1 MNKTALTTL
10 TLAAILSPMVAMADD
25 NAKESQAASQTV
37 PQTMQCASIT
47 EDEVK
52 GLFDKWNTALATG
65 NPNTVTARYSD
76 DAVLLPTVSNKPR
89 TNHAEIKDY
98 FVSFLQKHPQG
109 TINNRTIKLGCNMAT
124 DMGVYTFK
132 LKEGTH
138 TKEVQARYTFQY
150 EFENNQWM
158 IEHHHSSAMPE
169 KVAAINK

>member
-1 MNKTALTTL
+1 MKTT
-10 TLAAILSPMVAMADD
+10 TLAALTLTAILCPTVVLSDKKSTANQTVAQ
-25 NAKESQAASQTV
+25 NKQSASQT
-37 PQTMQCASIT
+37 Q
-47 EDEVK
+47 DEVK
-52 GLFDKWNTALATG
+52 GLFDKWNAALATG
-65 NPNTVTARYSD
+65 NPDTVTARYSD

-109 TINNRTIKLGCNMAT
+109 TINSRTIKLGCNTAT

-132 LKEGTH
+132 LKDGTH

-169 KVAAINK
+169 KMAASK

>member
-1 MNKTALTTL
+1 MKTTTLAVLALT
-10 TLAAILSPMVAMADD
+10 AILCPTVALADN
-25 NAKESQAASQTV
+25 NATATQTV

-47 EDEVK
+47 QDEVK
-52 GLFDKWNTALATG
+52 GLFDKWNAALATG
-65 NPNTVTARYSD
+65 KPDTVTARYSD

-109 TINNRTIKLGCNMAT
+109 TINSRTIKLGCNMAT

-132 LKEGTH
+132 LKDGTH

-169 KVAAINK
+169 KIAASK

>member
-1 MNKTALTTL
+1 MKTTTLAVL
-10 TLAAILSPMVAMADD
+10 TLAAILSPTIALADN
-25 NAKESQAASQTV
+25 NATASQTV
-37 PQTMQCASIT
+37 PQTMQCASINQ
-47 EDEVK
+47 DEVK
-52 GLFDKWNTALATG
+52 GLFDKWNAALATR
-65 NPNTVTARYSD
+65 NPDTVTARYSD

-98 FVSFLQKHPQG
+98 FVNFLQKNPQG
-109 TINNRTIKLGCNMAT
+109 TINSRTIKLGCNTAT

-132 LKEGTH
+132 LKDGTH

-169 KVAAINK
+169 KIAASK